1 MTDFELIM
9 LFNETF
15 DFLISSFTT
24 YLSIVFAFLVA
35 SLVLGKRLNRLLASI
50 AVSLF
55 SVASLLF
62 CLLCFA
68 VSRNL
73 GELAEVIKNAVR
85 AGQSELSWVGFVA
98 QDAPIGRG
106 TAVIAVLMFLS
117 YVACILFFFY
127 QRRSAQMDI

>member
-35 SLVLGKRLNRLLASI
+35 SLVLGKRLNRLLAGI

-73 GELAEVIKNAVR
+73 GELA
-85 AGQSELSWVGFVA
+85 
-98 QDAPIGRG
+98 
-106 TAVIAVLMFLS
+106 
-117 YVACILFFFY
+117 
-127 QRRSAQMDI
+127 